1 MIFNTA
7 NTLLISFTNYDNN
20 NTYYIILI
28 KYITFIF
35 AFICAILSYL
45 MKILNY
51 EKYINTYK

>member
-1 MIFNTA
+1 MVFNTA

-20 NTYYIILI
+20 NTNNIILI

-35 AFICAILSYL
+35 AFICAIFSYL